1 MTLIRME
8 LVDVE
13 NGWQVWGEEYN
24 EQISEMHKL
33 RGTVTKDVSEKIG
46 LKLKG
51 EQQHRLFR
59 PQAQNAQA

>member
-1 MTLIRME
+1 ME

-13 NGWQVWGEEYN
+13 NGWQVWGEEYK
-24 EQISEMHKL
+24 EKTSDMHKL
-33 RGTVTKDVSEKIG
+33 QVMVTKDVSEKIR

-59 PQAQNAQA
+59 AQAQNAHA

>member
-1 MTLIRME
+1 ME

-33 RGTVTKDVSEKIG
+33 RGTVTKDVSEKLR
-46 LKLKG
+46 LKAKG
-51 EQQHRLFR
+51 
-59 PQAQNAQA
+59 